1 MSLVYV
7 APDAKLCFIILSQ
20 LLLGKVFRVGWGEV
34 LGGGNRHSTKGGR
47 FLKTMTPKQLLIT
60 HRSPHIPALD
70 KCQATG

>member
-34 LGGGNRHSTKGGR
+34 QWGVLFVPSS
-47 FLKTMTPKQLLIT
+47 LLS
-60 HRSPHIPALD
+60 RSPTLEMQRGAEA
-70 KCQATG
+70 QEETR

>member
-20 LLLGKVFRVGWGEV
+20 LLLGKALRVGWGEV
-34 LGGGNRHSTKGGR
+34 LGGGNHHTRKGGR